1 MLSGA
6 GSIMPPSRKN
16 RTTESTRW
24 YLEPPPSSETFRII
38 PKEDLISYLNSQ
50 SFLKLLP
57 VYTSLKERACYL
69 RLTAISV

>member
-1 MLSGA
+1 MFFAA

-38 PKEDLISYLNSQ
+38 PKEELLSYLNSQ

-57 VYTSLKERACYL
+57 LYTPLKERAHYL
-69 RLTAISV
+69 RFTTISV